1 MCAGVVCAGE
11 EARLTSTMKSDVALC
26 DDSFKQKDYLPVIYV
41 CIVYNLL
48 KARISLHIS
57 LVATAGSNRGSVS

>member
-11 EARLTSTMKSDVALC
+11 EAIDN
-26 DDSFKQKDYLPVIYV
+26 DSLKQKDYLPVIYV

-48 KARISLHIS
+48 KARISLRIS